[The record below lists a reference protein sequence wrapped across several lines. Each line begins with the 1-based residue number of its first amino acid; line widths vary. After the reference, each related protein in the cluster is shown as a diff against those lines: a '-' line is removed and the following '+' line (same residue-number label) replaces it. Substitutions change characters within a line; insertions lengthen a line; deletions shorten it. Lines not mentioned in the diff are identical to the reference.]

1 MKKTLLFAFVS
12 LFAMQAQAS
21 TQDLIDS
28 VKNNNLPVLI
38 KLLNDGEDVNGADER
53 GATALHY
60 AVLRDN
66 AEITQALLSHGADV
80 NAASNTGWTP
90 LKIAQKKDLKNVT
103 PVLVQYLQLQ
113 KQNQSEKTVAVVKKE
128 IAEVKDI
135 PAQTAEAVAAESMA
149 VVETVKQ
156 IPLDTENVIVEKS
169 VAVINAVK
177 PETAPVKAA
186 VVEEKEVKVEESAKA
201 EDNYQE
207 ILNEATQAVIDAR
220 SEKTK
225 VEAENKILADELK
238 KVKEEKAELEA
249 KLAEKNKTE
258 AKANA
263 KPTEAKAE
271 PKKEVVSAKPAEVKK
286 EVAKAEPKPVKPVL
300 AKKPVA
306 KSPEPI
312 VKKAVIKPSTM
323 VEGIYAGDE
332 EIVYCLD
339 YLGNGEN
346 EIMKRAAGHFAASAS
361 VSEPRYKQIVD
372 KAGNFYTRASDIEI
386 ARRDSECSK
395 IITPKEKDKQNQIL
409 RSMNK
414 AVGY

>member
-80 NAASNTGWTP
+80 NATSNTGWTP

-113 KQNQSEKTVAVVKKE
+113 KQNQAEKTAETVKEKVV
-128 IAEVKDI
+128 EVKEV
-135 PAQTAEAVAAESMA
+135 PTQAAEAVVAKSVA

-156 IPLDTENVIVEKS
+156 IPLDAENVVVEKS
-169 VAVINAVK
+169 VAVIDTVK

-186 VVEEKEVKVEESAKA
+186 VVEEKEVKVEEAA
-201 EDNYQE
+201 MNEEDYQE

-220 SEKTK
+220 SAQTK
-225 VEAENKILADELK
+225 AEAENKILADELK

-249 KLAEKNKTE
+249 KLSEKNKTE
-258 AKANA
+258 AKVVS
-263 KPTEAKAE
+263 KPVEAKAE
-271 PKKEVVSAKPAEVKK
+271 SKKDVAGAKSTEVKK
-286 EVAKAEPKPVKPVL
+286 EVAKVETKPIKPVL
-300 AKKPVA
+300 QKKPITKA
-306 KSPEPI
+306 PEPI
-312 VKKAVIKPSTM
+312 VKKAVIKPSTI

-346 EIMKRAAGHFAASAS
+346 ENMKRAAGHFAASAS
-361 VSEPRYKQIVD
+361 ISEPRYKQIVD
-372 KAGNFYTRASDIEI
+372 KAENFFNKASEVEI
-386 ARRDSECSK
+386 TRRDVECSRV
-395 IITPKEKDKQNQIL
+395 ITPRETDKQNQIV